1 MEKNRL
7 RNTRIIFRT
16 HIIRHKEGNSN
27 YGGNHE
33 NEELVSLIAVSLVLT
48 SIGWAGE
55 KKNNSYTIKTE

>member
-1 MEKNRL
+1 MKKNRL

-33 NEELVSLIAVSLVLT
+33 NEGTCIAYRSIIDFDVNR
-48 SIGWAGE
+48 IGWR
-55 KKNNSYTIKTE
+55 KKEQ